1 MEYYK
6 LGEDKQKVAELTKE
20 AGFYADSVYASCL
33 AAEFFL
39 KSVMN
44 RVPEAQEFEFTHDVI
59 NLYFAIKRKYP
70 SSKDL
75 EEAVKYCRKY
85 NNESRYPYSGIG
97 VFTDNFAAQFLSYV
111 KDIRYYVDEECRATI
126 EDLKNK
132 FNKSQEKN

>member
-1 MEYYK
+1 MHYYK
-6 LGEDKQKVAELTKE
+6 LAEDKQKVAQLTKE

-33 AAEFFL
+33 AVEFYL

-59 NLYFAIKRKYP
+59 NLYYAIKKKYP

-75 EEAVKYCRKY
+75 SESVKYCRKY
-85 NNESRYPYSGIG
+85 NNESRYPYSGTEI
-97 VFTDNFAAQFLSYV
+97 FTDDFAEQFLLYAEEV
-111 KDIRYYVDEECRATI
+111 KCYVDDECQATI

-132 FNKSQEKN
+132 FNRQ

>member
-6 LGEDKQKVAELTKE
+6 LGVDKQKGAELTKN

-59 NLYFAIKRKYP
+59 NLYSAIKKKYP

-75 EEAVKYCRKY
+75 SEEVKYCRKY
-85 NNESRYPYSGIG
+85 NNESRYPYSGTA
-97 VFTDNFAAQFLSYV
+97 VFTDDFAAQFILYV
-111 KDIRYYVDEECRATI
+111 ENIKYYVDEECQATVQ
-126 EDLKNK
+126 DLKNK
-132 FNKSQEKN
+132 FNKITGEK

>member
-1 MEYYK
+1 MDYYK
-6 LGEDKQKVAELTKE
+6 LAEDKQKVAQLTKD

-33 AAEFFL
+33 AVEFFL

-59 NLYFAIKRKYP
+59 NLYYAIKKKYP

-75 EEAVKYCRKY
+75 SETVKYCRKY
-85 NNESRYPYSGIG
+85 NNESRYPYGGTEIY
-97 VFTDNFAAQFLSYV
+97 TDDFADQFLLYTEYV
-111 KDIRYYVDEECRATI
+111 KYYVDEECQATV

-132 FNKSQEKN
+132 FNKR